1 MHDAVT
7 KELSERF
14 AMYADFISSLPK
26 IAMEYRLEE
35 PSNTIGQ
42 QLACVVSGRQSYGN
56 AIAAGEWT
64 GWTWAVSAEEASD
77 RDKLARTMATAAT
90 AVLEVVDCVP
100 GSERRDRFLIR
111 LLEHETMH
119 QGQLIRYGY
128 GWGLD
133 FPPSWVERW
142 GLDP

>member
-1 MHDAVT
+1 MYEIVT
-7 KELSERF
+7 NELGTRF
-14 AMYADFISSLPK
+14 GMFADLVEVLPK
-26 IAMEYRLEE
+26 VAMDYRLDE

-42 QLACVVSGRQSYGN
+42 QLACVVSGRVSYGN
-56 AIAAGEWT
+56 AIAAGDWD

-77 RDKLARTMATAAT
+77 KDKLEQTLASAAP
-90 AVLEVVDCVP
+90 ALLEMLDLVP
-100 GSERRDRFLIR
+100 GSEDRDRFLLH

-133 FPPSWVERW
+133 FPESWAQRW
-142 GLDP
+142 GL